1 MKKLSTLLMAS
12 LLATQVAI
20 ARQLSP
26 DEALSAALSQPDV
39 SGILKTTTHGK
50 LRPRLAYTA
59 AAGAT
64 RLLYVFDRGAS
75 SGYVVVAADDV
86 ARPMLGYTDKGDF
99 SIDSIPPALRWWL
112 GCYAAEIKAAVSS
125 GTGVAAQPVSTVSRT
140 PIEPIVAT
148 MWNQDAPFNNLCPE
162 LDGER
167 AVTGCVATAMAQ
179 VMKVHQWPATGTGT
193 NSYSFTYNSTS
204 HNVSLD
210 FGATAYRWDDM
221 LDVYDDNSPSAAC
234 DAVATLMYSCGVA
247 VDMRYNLAKDGGSG
261 AASLLAAVG
270 LLKYFN
276 YDKGMRYLQRT
287 DYTLDEWCDIIYAEL
302 AAGRPV
308 LYGGQSDEGG
318 HEFVCD
324 GYSEDGLFHINWG
337 WGGASNGYFLLSAL
351 EPGSQGIGGSGGGY
365 NANQDIIVGI
375 RPPVAGSEVVPQMVQ
390 TGGFMTPYEQYPV
403 EAGADVEFLS
413 ENGVFYSAT
422 IQDISATLGLKLT
435 GADGTVSYIASASSL
450 TLAPGYGTGGYVV
463 PATSFPEGTY
473 KVSPAFQCDGKWYD
487 VSTPISA
494 NRSFTVTND
503 GSTVTFA
510 QPVVPVALKV
520 QSYSLM
526 SDIYPDSYVHLT
538 ATVKNDGTEYYGSV
552 IPVLASGNSIVAEGT
567 ADPVSIG
574 AGESTTLSWVT
585 KFVSQSTLAAG
596 DYSLVFITADGYTVG
611 GPYEVTVNAIPE
623 GDASVAVTSVTVD
636 GCLSGNGS
644 VTAPFVVA
652 DPADMTV
659 KVAMKGTG
667 GYWADAVKLALA
679 GSDGEVIGYI
689 GDEFVGLKS
698 GETMSSDMTGDV
710 SSYDRDRVYMMVPW
724 ADHFGQIGN
733 VSYFKLPDVTG
744 IPDMTSASE
753 IAVYPN
759 PAVSVAT
766 VTSPYPMTRVVVYT
780 LSGTMIRELLVE
792 GSTSVDIDVEG
803 LASGNYLIMVESE
816 ARHDALH
823 LLKR

>member
-12 LLATQVAI
+12 LLATQVAT

-26 DEALSAALSQPDV
+26 EEALSAALSQPGV
-39 SGILKTTTHGK
+39 SGMLKTTAHGK
-50 LRPRLAYTA
+50 SRPRLAYTA
-59 AAGAT
+59 ASGAT

-125 GTGVAAQPVSTVSRT
+125 GTGVAAEPASTVSRT

-179 VMKVHQWPATGTGT
+179 VMKVHQWPATGKGAS
-193 NSYSFTYNSTS
+193 SYSFTYNSTS
-204 HNVSLD
+204 HDVSLD
-210 FGATAYRWDDM
+210 FGATSYHWGDM
-221 LDVYDDNSPSAAC
+221 LDVYSDNSPSAAC

-247 VDMRYNLAKDGGSG
+247 VNMHYALAKDGGSG

-287 DYTLDEWCDIIYAEL
+287 DYMLDEWCDIIYAEL

-324 GYSEDGLFHINWG
+324 GYGKDGMFHINWG

-403 EAGADVEFLS
+403 EEGVEVEFLS

-435 GADGTVSYIASASSL
+435 NGDGSVSYIASPSSL
-450 TLAPGYGTGGYVV
+450 TIAPGYGTGGYVV

-473 KVSPAFQCDGKWYD
+473 KVSPAFLCDGKWYD
-487 VSTPISA
+487 VSTSISA

-510 QPVVPVALKV
+510 QPVAPVALMV
-520 QSYSLM
+520 QSYGLM

-538 ATVKNDGTEYYGSV
+538 ATVKNDGTEYYGSI

-574 AGESTTLSWVT
+574 AGESSTLSWVT
-585 KFVSQSTLAAG
+585 KFASQSTLAAG
-596 DYSLVFITADGYTVG
+596 NYSLVFITADGYTVG
-611 GPYEVTVNAIPE
+611 GPYDVTVNAAPE
-623 GDASVAVTSVTVD
+623 GDASVSVTSLTVD
-636 GCLSGNGS
+636 GCVSGDGS
-644 VTAPFVVA
+644 VSSPFVVA
-652 DPADMTV
+652 DPSDMTV

-679 GSDGEVIGYI
+679 GTDGEVIGYI
-689 GDEFVGLKS
+689 GDEFVGVKS
-698 GETMSSDMTGDV
+698 GETVSSDMTGDI
-710 SSYDRDRVYMMVPW
+710 SSYDRDKVYMMVPW

-733 VSYFKLPDVTG
+733 VSYLRLSDVTG
-744 IPDMTSASE
+744 LADVTGAPGTAL
-753 IAVYPN
+753 YPN
-759 PAVSVAT
+759 PAVSVVT
-766 VTSPYPMTRVVVYT
+766 VVSPAPMTRLAVYS
-780 LSGTMIRELLVE
+780 LSGALLRELSAD
-792 GSTSVDIDVEG
+792 GSTSVDMDVEG
-803 LASGNYLIMVESE
+803 LAAGNYLMIVESAAGRE
-816 ARHDALH
+816 ALH
-823 LLKR
+823 LLKK

>member
-26 DEALSAALSQPDV
+26 DEALSAALSQPGV
-39 SGILKTTTHGK
+39 SGMLKTTTHGK
-50 LRPRLAYTA
+50 LRLQLVYTA

-125 GTGVAAQPVSTVSRT
+125 GTSVAAQPASTVSRT

-193 NSYSFTYNSTS
+193 NSYSFTYNNTS

-210 FGATAYRWDDM
+210 FGATTYRWDDM

>member
-26 DEALSAALSQPDV
+26 DEALSAALSQPGV
-39 SGILKTTTHGK
+39 SGMLKTTTHGK

-59 AAGAT
+59 ADGAT

-112 GCYAAEIKAAVSS
+112 GCYAAEIKVAVSS
-125 GTGVAAQPVSTVSRT
+125 GTGVAAQSASTVSRT

-210 FGATAYRWDDM
+210 FGATTYRWDDM

-365 NANQDIIVGI
+365 NANQDVIVGI
-375 RPPVAGSEVVPQMVQ
+375 RPPEAGSEVVPQMVQ

-435 GADGTVSYIASASSL
+435 GADGTVSYIASAASL

-574 AGESTTLSWVT
+574 AGESATLSWVT

-611 GPYEVTVNAIPE
+611 GPYNVTVDAAPE

-636 GCLSGNGS
+636 GCLSGDGS

-744 IPDMTSASE
+744 LSDVTSVSG

-766 VTSPYPMTRVVVYT
+766 VTSPYPMTRVAIYS

>member
-39 SGILKTTTHGK
+39 SGMLKTTTHGK

-125 GTGVAAQPVSTVSRT
+125 GTSVAAQPASTVSRT

-193 NSYSFTYNSTS
+193 NSYSFTYNNTS

-210 FGATAYRWDDM
+210 FGATTYRWDDM

-302 AAGRPV
+302 AEGRPV

-365 NANQDIIVGI
+365 NANQDVIVGI

-435 GADGTVSYIASASSL
+435 GADGTVSYIASAASL

-463 PATSFPEGTY
+463 PATSFPEGIY

-585 KFVSQSTLAAG
+585 KFVSQTTFAAG

-636 GCLSGNGS
+636 GCLSGDGS

-710 SSYDRDRVYMMVPW
+710 SSYDRGRVYMMVPW

-744 IPDMTSASE
+744 LPDMTSASE

-759 PAVSVAT
+759 PVVSVAT
-766 VTSPYPMTRVVVYT
+766 VTSPYPMTRVAVYS

-803 LASGNYLIMVESE
+803 LALGNYMIMVESE